1 MRSPRPVFLLA
12 TLLLLIPCG
21 SQARGA
27 TTFLVLPFENVSD
40 EPQLEWLSTALALHT
55 GEHLRSCGGAV
66 VDDEDRAVFLEGNG
80 VPAGTSLSLASAL
93 EIGRKMHTRTSGL
106 RPDRLVLG
114 RFNVQNGD
122 VTLSG
127 RVIDLGDEKARPW
140 IERQGRLSTLLDVH
154 AGLAEGL
161 GRDAGLRGCKGTERD
176 PVPPL
181 LAFETYAR
189 GMAES
194 DGRKRLTLLK
204 RALQESPGYP
214 EAAYQAGVLLARS
227 EKWDDALTTL
237 QSAKA
242 VPAPYEG
249 DYHMLT
255 AEAALQRKDA
265 GTAVEH
271 AQKAV
276 QIAPTARAHALLGRA
291 RLAQGDR
298 AGAAAELDRAAA
310 IDANAPDVDD
320 LKKALHP
327 GTGTASGGQR
337 P

>member
-1 MRSPRPVFLLA
+1 MTGQRRAAFLLA
-12 TLLLLIPCG
+12 AVLLFVPSAARASAAAGFLI
-21 SQARGA
+21 
-27 TTFLVLPFENVSD
+27 LPFENVSE
-40 EPQLEWLSTALALHT
+40 EPQLEWLSAALALHT
-55 GEHLRSCGGAV
+55 GEHLRACGGAV

-80 VPAGTSLSLASAL
+80 IPAGASLSLASAL

-114 RFNVQNGD
+114 RFSVQNGD

-140 IERQGRLSTLLDVH
+140 IERQGRLSALLDVH

-161 GRDAGLRGCKGTERD
+161 ARDAGLRGCKGTERD
-176 PVPPL
+176 PAPPL

-194 DGRKRLTLLK
+194 DGRKRLVLLK

-214 EAAYQAGVLLARS
+214 EAAFQTGVLLARA
-227 EKWDDALTTL
+227 EHWDDALTTL
-237 QSAKA
+237 QSAAA
-242 VPAPYEG
+242 VPAPYEAE
-249 DYHMLT
+249 YHLLT
-255 AEAALQRKDA
+255 AEAALQHKDA
-265 GTAVEH
+265 AAAAEH

-276 QIAPTARAHALLGRA
+276 QIAPSARAHALLGRA

-298 AGAAAELDRAAA
+298 AGASAELDRALA
-310 IDANAPDVDD
+310 IDANAPELDD

-327 GTGTASGGQR
+327 GTATGGQK

>member
-1 MRSPRPVFLLA
+1 VRSRRSAAFLLA
-12 TLLLLIPCG
+12 TFILLIPCG
-21 SQARGA
+21 ARAGSA
-27 TTFLVLPFENVSD
+27 TGFLVLPFENVSD

-55 GEHLRSCGGAV
+55 GEHLRACGGAV

-80 VPAGTSLSLASAL
+80 VPAGTSLGLASAL

-122 VTLSG
+122 ITLSG
-127 RVIDLGDEKARPW
+127 RVIDLQDEKARPW
-140 IERQGRLSTLLDVH
+140 IERQGRLSALLDVH

-176 PVPPL
+176 PAPPL

-194 DGRKRLTLLK
+194 DPRKRLTLLR

-214 EAAYQAGVLLARS
+214 EAAYQTGVLLARA
-227 EKWDDALTTL
+227 ERWEDALTTL
-237 QSAKA
+237 QSATA
-242 VPAPYEG
+242 VPAPYEAE
-249 DYHMLT
+249 YHLLT

-265 GTAVEH
+265 AAAAEH

-276 QIAPTARAHALLGRA
+276 QIAPSARAHALLGRA

-298 AGAAAELDRAAA
+298 AAAAAELDRAAA

-327 GTGTASGGQR
+327 GTTPASGGQ

>member
-1 MRSPRPVFLLA
+1 VRRSLRA
-12 TLLLLIPCG
+12 ALLLGAVLLFPCG
-21 SQARGA
+21 TLARAA
-27 TTFLVLPFENVSD
+27 TGFLILPFENVAE
-40 EPQLEWLSTALALHT
+40 EPQLEWLSAALAFHT
-55 GEHLRSCGGAV
+55 GEHLRACGGAV

-80 VPAGTSLSLASAL
+80 IPAGASLSLASAL

-127 RVIDLGDEKARPW
+127 RVIDLTDEKARPW

-194 DGRKRLTLLK
+194 DGRKRLNLLK

-214 EAAYQAGVLLARS
+214 EAAYQAGLLLARS
-227 EKWDDALTTL
+227 EHWDDAFTTL

-242 VPAPYEG
+242 VPAPYEAE
-249 DYHMLT
+249 YHLLS

-265 GTAVEH
+265 AAAVEH

-298 AGAAAELDRAAA
+298 ASASAELDRATA

-327 GTGTASGGQR
+327 GNATGGPQ